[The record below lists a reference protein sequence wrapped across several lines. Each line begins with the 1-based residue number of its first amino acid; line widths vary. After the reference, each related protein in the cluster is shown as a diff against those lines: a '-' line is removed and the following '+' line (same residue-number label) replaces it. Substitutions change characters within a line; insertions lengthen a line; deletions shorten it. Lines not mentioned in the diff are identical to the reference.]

1 MCFAGE
7 GCKVDCAL
15 AIISSSANVNI
26 QTSDGLTALH
36 FAAQSGMFVRRGAS
50 CDILVRA
57 LTLAPAPA
65 IIVYIIIIISISS
78 SSILIITTTT
88 TITVTSSNPG
98 CTDIVRALVRA
109 GADLNVTGGRYLRT
123 PLHVASAA
131 GHPYV
136 CR

>member
-50 CDILVRA
+50 CDIPVRA

-65 IIVYIIIIISISS
+65 IIVCIIIISSSS

-88 TITVTSSNPG
+88 ITITSSNPG

>member
-50 CDILVRA
+50 CDILVCA
-57 LTLAPAPA
+57 LTHAPAPA
-65 IIVYIIIIISISS
+65 IIVCISIIVLII
-78 SSILIITTTT
+78 SILIITTTV
-88 TITVTSSNPG
+88 TITSSNPG
-98 CTDIVRALVRA
+98 CSDIVRALVRA

>member
-7 GCKVDCAL
+7 GSKIDCAL
-15 AIISSSANVNI
+15 AIISSGANVNI

-36 FAAQSGMFVRRGAS
+36 FAAQSGACVRHAVPRCAPVRVLRLVSAFCIDAS
-50 CDILVRA
+50 SVAVLCIDPPPTQTHPHPPPL
-57 LTLAPAPA
+57 LL
-65 IIVYIIIIISISS
+65 
-78 SSILIITTTT
+78 
-88 TITVTSSNPG
+88 PG
-98 CTDIVRALVRA
+98 CSDIVRALVRA